1 MRLYHGSNVDI
12 KEINLAMC
20 RPYKDFGQGFYLT
33 VLREQAEKM
42 AKRVA
47 TIYGGDAI
55 VNQYDLDEKALLN
68 DKDLKILNFGLK
80 TSEAWARF
88 VRNNRNR
95 KLVDIYDTENNL
107 DKKYDIVIG
116 PVANDAMTV
125 LFRQYENGMIDF
137 DTMLKGME
145 YKETTNQYS
154 FHTEK
159 AISLLKKVE
168 K

>member
-1 MRLYHGSNVDI
+1 MRLYHGSNLDI

-33 VLREQAEKM
+33 VIREQAENM
-42 AKRVA
+42 ARRVA
-47 TIYGGDAI
+47 MLYGGEAVI
-55 VNQYDLDEKALLN
+55 NQYDLDENTLTN
-68 DKDLKILNFGLK
+68 RDLKIKNFGVK
-80 TSEAWARF
+80 TSEEWARF
-88 VRNNRNR
+88 VKNNRNR
-95 KLVDIYDTENNL
+95 KFTDVSSPESNMDN
-107 DKKYDIVIG
+107 KYDIVIG
-116 PVANDAMTV
+116 PIANDAMAV

-159 AISLLKKVE
+159 AVQLLKKVE
-168 K
+168 A

>member
-33 VLREQAEKM
+33 VIREQAENM
-42 AKRVA
+42 ARRVA
-47 TIYGGDAI
+47 MLYGGEA
-55 VNQYDLDEKALLN
+55 VLNQYDLDEKSLMG
-68 DKDLKILNFGLK
+68 KDLKIKNFGVK
-80 TSEAWARF
+80 TSEEWARF
-88 VRNNRNR
+88 VKNNRNR
-95 KLVDIYDTENNL
+95 KFTDVSSPESNMDN
-107 DKKYDIVIG
+107 KYDIVIG
-116 PVANDAMTV
+116 PIANDAMAV

-154 FHTEK
+154 FHTDR
-159 AISLLKKVE
+159 AIRLLKKVE
-168 K
+168 E

>member
-33 VLREQAEKM
+33 VIREQAENM
-42 AKRVA
+42 ARRVA
-47 TIYGGDAI
+47 MLYGGEAVI
-55 VNQYDLDEKALLN
+55 NQYDLDENTLT
-68 DKDLKILNFGLK
+68 DRDLKIKNFGVK
-80 TSEAWARF
+80 TSEEWARF
-88 VRNNRNR
+88 VKNNRNR
-95 KLVDIYDTENNL
+95 KFTDVSSPESNMDN
-107 DKKYDIVIG
+107 KYDIVIG
-116 PVANDAMTV
+116 PIANDAMAV

-159 AISLLKKVE
+159 AVQLLKKVE
-168 K
+168 A

>member
-33 VLREQAEKM
+33 VIREQAENM
-42 AKRVA
+42 ARRVA
-47 TIYGGDAI
+47 MLYGGEAI
-55 VNQYDLDEKALLN
+55 LNQYDLDEKSLMG
-68 DKDLKILNFGLK
+68 KDLKIKNFGVK
-80 TSEAWARF
+80 TSEEWARF
-88 VRNNRNR
+88 VKNNRNR
-95 KLVDIYDTENNL
+95 KFTDVSSPESNIDN
-107 DKKYDIVIG
+107 KYDIVIG
-116 PVANDAMTV
+116 PIANDAMAV

-154 FHTEK
+154 FHTDR
-159 AISLLKKVE
+159 AIQLLNKVE
-168 K
+168 E

>member
-33 VLREQAEKM
+33 VIREQAENM
-42 AKRVA
+42 ARRVA
-47 TIYGGDAI
+47 MLYGGEAVI
-55 VNQYDLDEKALLN
+55 NQYDLDENTLT
-68 DKDLKILNFGLK
+68 DRDLKIKNFGVK
-80 TSEAWARF
+80 TSEEWARF
-88 VRNNRNR
+88 VKNNRNR
-95 KLVDIYDTENNL
+95 KFTDVSSPESNIDN
-107 DKKYDIVIG
+107 KYDIVIG
-116 PVANDAMTV
+116 PIANDAMAV

-159 AISLLKKVE
+159 AVQLLKKVE
-168 K
+168 A

>member
-1 MRLYHGSNVDI
+1 MRLYHGSNLDI

-33 VLREQAEKM
+33 VIREQAENM
-42 AKRVA
+42 ARRVA
-47 TIYGGDAI
+47 MLYGGEA
-55 VNQYDLDEKALLN
+55 VLNQYNLDEKSLMG
-68 DKDLKILNFGLK
+68 KDLKIKNFGVK
-80 TSEAWARF
+80 TSEEWARF
-88 VRNNRNR
+88 VKNNRNR
-95 KLVDIYDTENNL
+95 KFTDVSSPESNMDN
-107 DKKYDIVIG
+107 KYDIVIG
-116 PVANDAMTV
+116 PIANDAMAV

-159 AISLLKKVE
+159 AIQLLKKVE
-168 K
+168 E

>member
-33 VLREQAEKM
+33 VIREQAENM
-42 AKRVA
+42 ARRVA
-47 TIYGGDAI
+47 MLYGGEA
-55 VNQYDLDEKALLN
+55 VLNQYDLDEKFLMG
-68 DKDLKILNFGLK
+68 KDLKIKNFGVK
-80 TSEAWARF
+80 TSEEWARF
-88 VRNNRNR
+88 VKNNRNR
-95 KLVDIYDTENNL
+95 KFTDVSSPESNMDN
-107 DKKYDIVIG
+107 KYDIVIG
-116 PVANDAMTV
+116 PIANDAMAV

-159 AISLLKKVE
+159 AVQLLKKVE
-168 K
+168 E

>member
-33 VLREQAEKM
+33 VIREQAENM
-42 AKRVA
+42 ARRVA
-47 TIYGGDAI
+47 MLYGGEAVI
-55 VNQYDLDEKALLN
+55 NQYDLDENALT
-68 DKDLKILNFGLK
+68 DRDLKIKNFGVK
-80 TSEAWARF
+80 TSEEWARF
-88 VRNNRNR
+88 VKNNRNR
-95 KLVDIYDTENNL
+95 KFTDVSSPESNIDN
-107 DKKYDIVIG
+107 KYDIVIG
-116 PVANDAMTV
+116 PIANDAMAV

-154 FHTEK
+154 FHTDR
-159 AISLLKKVE
+159 AIRLLKKVE
-168 K
+168 E

>member
-33 VLREQAEKM
+33 VIREQAENM
-42 AKRVA
+42 ARRVA
-47 TIYGGDAI
+47 MLYGGEA
-55 VNQYDLDEKALLN
+55 VLNQYDLDEKSLMG
-68 DKDLKILNFGLK
+68 KDLKIKNFGVK
-80 TSEAWARF
+80 TSEEWARF
-88 VRNNRNR
+88 VKNNRNR
-95 KLVDIYDTENNL
+95 KFTDVSSPESNMDN
-107 DKKYDIVIG
+107 KYDIVIG
-116 PVANDAMTV
+116 PIANDAMAV

-154 FHTEK
+154 FHTDR
-159 AISLLKKVE
+159 AIQLLKKVE
-168 K
+168 A

>member
-1 MRLYHGSNVDI
+1 MRLYHGSNLDI

-33 VLREQAEKM
+33 VIREQAENM
-42 AKRVA
+42 ARRVA
-47 TIYGGDAI
+47 MLYGGEA
-55 VNQYDLDEKALLN
+55 VLNQYDLDEKSLMG
-68 DKDLKILNFGLK
+68 KDLKIKNFGVK
-80 TSEAWARF
+80 TSEEWARF
-88 VRNNRNR
+88 VKNNRNR
-95 KLVDIYDTENNL
+95 KFTDVSSPESNMDN
-107 DKKYDIVIG
+107 KYDIVIG
-116 PVANDAMTV
+116 PIANDAMAV

-159 AISLLKKVE
+159 AVQLLKKVE
-168 K
+168 A

>member
-33 VLREQAEKM
+33 VIQEQAENM
-42 AKRVA
+42 ARRVA
-47 TIYGGDAI
+47 MLYGGEA
-55 VNQYDLDEKALLN
+55 VLNQYDLDEKSLMG
-68 DKDLKILNFGLK
+68 KDLKIKNFGVK
-80 TSEAWARF
+80 TSEEWARF
-88 VRNNRNR
+88 VKNNRNR
-95 KLVDIYDTENNL
+95 KFTDVSSPESNMDN
-107 DKKYDIVIG
+107 KYDIVIG
-116 PVANDAMTV
+116 PIANDAMAV

-154 FHTEK
+154 FHTDR
-159 AISLLKKVE
+159 AIRLLKKVE
-168 K
+168 E

>member
-12 KEINLAMC
+12 QEINLAMC

-33 VLREQAEKM
+33 VIREQAENM
-42 AKRVA
+42 ARRVA
-47 TIYGGDAI
+47 MLYGGEA
-55 VNQYDLDEKALLN
+55 VLNQYDLDEKSLMG
-68 DKDLKILNFGLK
+68 KDLKIKNFGVK
-80 TSEAWARF
+80 TSEEWARF
-88 VRNNRNR
+88 VKNNRNR
-95 KLVDIYDTENNL
+95 KFTDVSSPESNMDN
-107 DKKYDIVIG
+107 KYDIVIG
-116 PVANDAMTV
+116 PIANDAMAV

-159 AISLLKKVE
+159 AVQLLKKVE
-168 K
+168 A

>member
-33 VLREQAEKM
+33 VIREQAENM
-42 AKRVA
+42 ARRVA
-47 TIYGGDAI
+47 MLYGGEA
-55 VNQYDLDEKALLN
+55 VLNQYDLDEKSLMG
-68 DKDLKILNFGLK
+68 KDLKIKNFGVK
-80 TSEAWARF
+80 TSEEWARF
-88 VRNNRNR
+88 VKNNRNR
-95 KLVDIYDTENNL
+95 KFTDVSSPESNMDN
-107 DKKYDIVIG
+107 KYDIVIG
-116 PVANDAMTV
+116 PIANDAMAV

-137 DTMLKGME
+137 GTMLKGME

-159 AISLLKKVE
+159 AVQLLKKVE
-168 K
+168 A

>member
-1 MRLYHGSNVDI
+1 
-12 KEINLAMC
+12 
-20 RPYKDFGQGFYLT
+20 
-33 VLREQAEKM
+33 M

-55 VNQYDLDEKALLN
+55 VNQYDLDEKALLK
-68 DKDLKILNFGLK
+68 DKDLKILNFGSK

-88 VRNNRNR
+88 VRNNRNK
-95 KLVDIYDTENNL
+95 KLVDLSDSENNL

>member
-33 VLREQAEKM
+33 VIREQAENM
-42 AKRVA
+42 ARRVA
-47 TIYGGDAI
+47 MLYGGEA
-55 VNQYDLDEKALLN
+55 VLNQYDLDEKSLMG
-68 DKDLKILNFGLK
+68 KDLKIKNFGVK
-80 TSEAWARF
+80 TSEEWARF
-88 VRNNRNR
+88 VKNNRNR
-95 KLVDIYDTENNL
+95 KFTDVSSPESNMDN
-107 DKKYDIVIG
+107 KYDIVIG
-116 PVANDAMTV
+116 PIANDAMAV

-154 FHTEK
+154 FHTDR
-159 AISLLKKVE
+159 AIQLLNKVE
-168 K
+168 E

>member
-33 VLREQAEKM
+33 VIREQAENM
-42 AKRVA
+42 ARRVA
-47 TIYGGDAI
+47 MLYGGEA
-55 VNQYDLDEKALLN
+55 VLNQYDLDEKFLMG
-68 DKDLKILNFGLK
+68 KDLKIKNFGVK
-80 TSEAWARF
+80 TSEEWARF
-88 VRNNRNR
+88 VKNNRNR
-95 KLVDIYDTENNL
+95 KFTDVSSPESNIDN
-107 DKKYDIVIG
+107 KYDIVIG
-116 PVANDAMTV
+116 PIANDAMAV

-154 FHTEK
+154 FHTDR
-159 AISLLKKVE
+159 AIRLLKKVE
-168 K
+168 E

>member
-1 MRLYHGSNVDI
+1 MRLYHGSNLDI

-33 VLREQAEKM
+33 VIREQAENM
-42 AKRVA
+42 ARRVA
-47 TIYGGDAI
+47 MLYGGEAVI
-55 VNQYDLDEKALLN
+55 NQYDLDENTLTN
-68 DKDLKILNFGLK
+68 RDLKIKNFGVK
-80 TSEAWARF
+80 TSEEWARF
-88 VRNNRNR
+88 VKNNRNR
-95 KLVDIYDTENNL
+95 KLTDVSSSESNIDN
-107 DKKYDIVIG
+107 KYDIVIG
-116 PVANDAMTV
+116 PIANDAMAV

-159 AISLLKKVE
+159 AIQLLKKVE
-168 K
+168 A

>member
-33 VLREQAEKM
+33 VIREQAENM
-42 AKRVA
+42 ARRVA
-47 TIYGGDAI
+47 MLYGGEA
-55 VNQYDLDEKALLN
+55 VLNQYDIDEKSLMG
-68 DKDLKILNFGLK
+68 KDLKIKNFGVK
-80 TSEAWARF
+80 TSEEWARF
-88 VRNNRNR
+88 VKNNRNR
-95 KLVDIYDTENNL
+95 KFTDVSSPESNMDN
-107 DKKYDIVIG
+107 KYDIVIG
-116 PVANDAMTV
+116 PIANDAMAV

-137 DTMLKGME
+137 GTMLKGME

-159 AISLLKKVE
+159 AVQLLKKVE
-168 K
+168 A

>member
-33 VLREQAEKM
+33 VIREQAENM
-42 AKRVA
+42 ARRVA
-47 TIYGGDAI
+47 MLYGGEAVI
-55 VNQYDLDEKALLN
+55 NQYDLDENTLT
-68 DKDLKILNFGLK
+68 DRDLKIKNFGVK
-80 TSEAWARF
+80 TSEEWARF
-88 VRNNRNR
+88 VKNNRNR
-95 KLVDIYDTENNL
+95 KFTDVSSPESNMDN
-107 DKKYDIVIG
+107 KYDIVIG
-116 PVANDAMTV
+116 PIANDAMAV

-154 FHTEK
+154 FHTDR
-159 AISLLKKVE
+159 AIRLLKKVE
-168 K
+168 E

>member
-1 MRLYHGSNVDI
+1 MRLYHGSNLDI

-33 VLREQAEKM
+33 VIREQAENM
-42 AKRVA
+42 ARRVA
-47 TIYGGDAI
+47 MLYGGEA
-55 VNQYDLDEKALLN
+55 VLNQYDLDEKSLMG
-68 DKDLKILNFGLK
+68 KDLKIKNFGVK
-80 TSEAWARF
+80 TSEEWARF
-88 VRNNRNR
+88 VKNNRNR
-95 KLVDIYDTENNL
+95 KFTDVSSPESNMDN
-107 DKKYDIVIG
+107 KYDIVIG
-116 PVANDAMTV
+116 PIANDAMAV

-159 AISLLKKVE
+159 AIQLLKKVE
-168 K
+168 A